1 MSIMKI
7 VVVIELHNRAANTLH
22 QKLLPVLEEA
32 KDEPD
37 PVQLCGIT
45 AMLGDYE
52 KTPKE
57 PMEQLGDSKFP
68 LFLMT
73 DQEHLLHPDQDELF
87 TSAWTRVR
95 VNSSLW
101 QEDCFDND
109 YVGARI
115 IHVISHFCSTLE
127 NSTKC
132 NFTVSPS
139 LLKQN
144 AMSSYG
150 WMDPYRLKWE
160 PSWTVWPIGP
170 QGVRT
175 LWCMFMNAT
184 TWPIKYKQA
193 LVLANT

>member
-32 KDEPD
+32 EDELD

-73 DQEHLLHPDQDELF
+73 DQEHLLHPEQDTLF
-87 TSAWTRVR
+87 ISAWTRVY
-95 VNSSLW
+95 VNSSLGRRI
-101 QEDCFDND
+101 
-109 YVGARI
+109 VLPMIMLGLGI
-115 IHVISHFCSTLE
+115 IHVISHFI
-127 NSTKC
+127 
-132 NFTVSPS
+132 
-139 LLKQN
+139 QH
-144 AMSSYG
+144 
-150 WMDPYRLKWE
+150 
-160 PSWTVWPIGP
+160 
-170 QGVRT
+170 
-175 LWCMFMNAT
+175 
-184 TWPIKYKQA
+184 
-193 LVLANT
+193 